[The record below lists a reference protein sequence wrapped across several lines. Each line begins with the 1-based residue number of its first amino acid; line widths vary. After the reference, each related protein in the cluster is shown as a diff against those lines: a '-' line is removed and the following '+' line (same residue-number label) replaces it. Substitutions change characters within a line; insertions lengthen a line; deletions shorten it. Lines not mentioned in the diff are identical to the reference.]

1 MKRKMAM
8 ALAAVLV
15 AGSLPVTASAA
26 TFTDINEVSWASS
39 TIQAVSD
46 KGLINGY
53 EDGTFRAKNN
63 VTYSEAMVMIYNLMD
78 KTGNLKARDVY
89 KRQQLHLESAVGI
102 YFRRGQTE
110 SFKAFMPMETLH
122 HKKKWGRRR
131 RLCEAKCLTPAP
143 QKEMG
148 TPKACLLYTS
158 TAFLPFLFFIQ
169 HRTDSLFLL
178 GTAIFICWKTPCPP
192 KVWRRIRQ
200 MIL

>member
-63 VTYSEAMVMIYNLMD
+63 VTYSEAMVMIYNLMGQNRQFESKCD
-78 KTGNLKARDVY
+78 KYTA
-89 KRQQLHLESAVGI
+89 HLSVCAQYI
-102 YFRRGQTE
+102 QDSY
-110 SFKAFMPMETLH
+110 MEPVHSGL
-122 HKKKWGRRR
+122 WSVCADFDG
-131 RLCEAKCLTPAP
+131 
-143 QKEMG
+143 
-148 TPKACLLYTS
+148 S
-158 TAFLPFLFFIQ
+158 
-169 HRTDSLFLL
+169 
-178 GTAIFICWKTPCPP
+178 
-192 KVWRRIRQ
+192 
-200 MIL
+200 